1 MEEDLKV
8 KATEFEDI
16 EEVWLLHVGHCRK
29 NTSIHDQIEEE
40 GVLLYKR

>member
-16 EEVWLLHVGHCRK
+16 EEVWLLHDPAVRRQQAIDYLK
-29 NTSIHDQIEEE
+29 RMEE
-40 GVLLYKR
+40 K

>member
-1 MEEDLKV
+1 MEEDLKI
-8 KATEFEDI
+8 KATELGKEFEGYY
-16 EEVWLLHVGHCRK
+16 VGHCRK